1 MRRLDRARRG
11 LEENT
16 LPLAGIAAMACF
28 ADQAHMTRSFK
39 AAFSMTAGRHR
50 KLRRS
55 TGPAP
60 LELVAHLN

>member
-39 AAFSMTAGRHR
+39 AAFSMTAAGATASFGGPQGRHR
-50 KLRRS
+50 WSLSR
-55 TGPAP
+55 T
-60 LELVAHLN
+60 